1 MFAFDRK
8 ITQNPENLE
17 NMPRIR
23 GAKYI
28 ILACIKQRLKLH
40 KYENKIKLNLVVTS
54 GIKKWHFRAVHL
66 LSCDA
71 I

>member
-17 NMPRIR
+17 NMPCIR

-28 ILACIKQRLKLH
+28 ILARINQRLKLH

-54 GIKKWHFRAVHL
+54 GIKKWNFRAVHL
-66 LSCDA
+66 LACDA